1 MRIFQNGEIREN
13 RVTASRLRET
23 PERAGGNIIGRDMLE
38 TRASRH
44 GTILEP
50 GSSAAEAG
58 GILNPAAVRTRE
70 GALLLYPRLVA
81 TGNVSRIGIVR
92 VLEGGDSR
100 SYVRFGYALEP
111 EREYE
116 LRAGTEGYGC
126 EDPRVTFIAAL
137 DSFVMAYTAF
147 GPRGPRIA
155 LALSKDG
162 LAWRRLG
169 MVQFRNAGLSDEHDK
184 DAAFFPAPVRSPLG
198 IPSFAFYHRPMPA
211 KGSQSIRI
219 AYVPLEPVLRDVRNL
234 VHVQE
239 SCIVLEPGGGWGAL
253 KVGAGTP
260 PILTDQG
267 WLSVYHG
274 VDASNDSSTGARHRY
289 AAGILIHDA
298 KRPHIMRYRSHA
310 PFIVPET
317 DAERRG
323 VVNDV
328 VFPTGIDHRPKAPVG
343 EFDVYYGMGDE
354 RIGLVTL
361 SLNVIR
367 MPALRSDAA

>member
-1 MRIFQNGEIREN
+1 MRGADNFM
-13 RVTASRLRET
+13 
-23 PERAGGNIIGRDMLE
+23 IGLAMFE
-38 TRASRH
+38 TRALRR

-50 GSSAAEAG
+50 ADSAAEAG
-58 GILNPAAVRTRE
+58 GILNPAAVRTRD
-70 GALLLYPRLVA
+70 GALLLYPRVVA
-81 TGNVSRIGIVR
+81 AGNVSRIGIVR
-92 VLEGGDSR
+92 VLERGDSR
-100 SYVRFGYALEP
+100 SYVRAGYALEP
-111 EREYE
+111 ECEYE
-116 LRAGTEGYGC
+116 LRAGAEGYGC

-155 LALSKDG
+155 FALSKDG
-162 LAWRRLG
+162 LAWQRLG
-169 MVQFRNAGLSDEHDK
+169 LVQFHNAGLPDADDK

-198 IPSFAFYHRPMPA
+198 FWSLAFYHRPMPA

-239 SCIVLEPGGGWGAL
+239 SCIVLRPGGGWGAL

-274 VDASNDSSTGARHRY
+274 VDASDDSSTGTRRRY

-298 KRPHIMRYRSHA
+298 QRPHIIRYRSHA

-317 DAERRG
+317 EAERRG
-323 VVNDV
+323 VVNNV
-328 VFPTGIDHRPKAPVG
+328 VFPTGIDHRPKAPVD

-361 SLNVIR
+361 SLNVSSTF
-367 MPALRSDAA
+367 ALRSDAA

>member
-1 MRIFQNGEIREN
+1 MIALDI
-13 RVTASRLRET
+13 
-23 PERAGGNIIGRDMLE
+23 LE
-38 TRASRH
+38 TRTLRH

-50 GSSAAEAG
+50 ANSAAEAG
-58 GILNPAAVRTRE
+58 GILNPAAVRTRK

-81 TGNVSRIGIVR
+81 TENVSRIGIVR
-92 VLEGGDSR
+92 VLERGNSR
-100 SYVRFGYALEP
+100 SYVRVGYALEP
-111 EREYE
+111 ERGYE
-116 LRAGTEGYGC
+116 LRVGTGGYGC
-126 EDPRVTFIAAL
+126 EDPRVTFIPAL

-147 GPRGPRIA
+147 GSRGPRIA

-162 LAWRRLG
+162 LAWQRLG
-169 MVQFRNAGLSDEHDK
+169 TVQFRNAGLSDEDDK
-184 DAAFFPAPVRSPLG
+184 DAAFFPAPVRSPSG
-198 IPSFAFYHRPMPA
+198 VQSFAFYHRPMPA

-234 VHVQE
+234 LHVQE

-274 VDASNDSSTGARHRY
+274 VDASDDLSTGARYRY

-298 KRPHIMRYRSHA
+298 KRPHIIRYHSHA

-317 DAERRG
+317 EAERRG

-328 VFPTGIDHRPKAPVG
+328 VFPTGIDHRPKAPVD

-367 MPALRSDAA
+367 MSALCSDAA

>member
-1 MRIFQNGEIREN
+1 
-13 RVTASRLRET
+13 
-23 PERAGGNIIGRDMLE
+23 MLE
-38 TRASRH
+38 TRALRH
-44 GTILEP
+44 GVILEP
-50 GSSAAEAG
+50 DGSAAEAG

-70 GALLLYPRLVA
+70 GALLLYPRIVA
-81 TGNVSRIGIVR
+81 NGNVSRIGIVR
-92 VLEGGDSR
+92 VLERGDSR
-100 SYVRFGYALEP
+100 SYVRVGYALEP

-137 DSFVMAYTAF
+137 DSFVMGYTAF

-155 LALSKDG
+155 LALSTDG
-162 LAWRRLG
+162 LAWQRLG
-169 MVQFRNAGLSDEHDK
+169 MVQFQSAGLSDEDDK

-198 IPSFAFYHRPMPA
+198 IPSLAFYHRPMPA
-211 KGSQSIRI
+211 TGAQSIRI

-239 SCIVLEPGGGWGAL
+239 SCVVVKPGGGWGAL

-260 PILTDQG
+260 PISTDRG

-274 VDASNDSSTGARHRY
+274 VDASEDLITGARHRY

-298 KRPHIMRYRSHA
+298 KRPHIIRYRSHA

-317 DAERRG
+317 EAERRG
-323 VVNDV
+323 VVNNV
-328 VFPTGIDHRPKAPVG
+328 VFPTGIDQRPKAPID
-343 EFDVYYGMGDE
+343 EFDIYYGMGDE

-361 SLNVIR
+361 SLNLNRVA
-367 MPALRSDAA
+367 ALRSDAA

>member
-1 MRIFQNGEIREN
+1 M
-13 RVTASRLRET
+13 
-23 PERAGGNIIGRDMLE
+23 IGLDTSE
-38 TRASRH
+38 TRVLRH
-44 GTILEP
+44 GAILEP
-50 GSSAAEAG
+50 ANSAAEAG
-58 GILNPAAVRTRE
+58 GILNPAAVRSRE

-92 VLEGGDSR
+92 VLERGDSR
-100 SYVRFGYALEP
+100 SYVREGYALEP
-111 EREYE
+111 ECDYE
-116 LRAGTEGYGC
+116 LRAGAEGYGC

-137 DSFVMAYTAF
+137 DLFVMAYTAF

-162 LAWRRLG
+162 LGWQRLG
-169 MVQFRNAGLSDEHDK
+169 IVQFDNAGFPDEDDK
-184 DAAFFPAPVRSPLG
+184 DAAFFPAPVKSPSG
-198 IPSFAFYHRPMPA
+198 VSSFAFYHRPMPP
-211 KGSQSIRI
+211 KGSQSIWI
-219 AYVPLEPVLRDVRNL
+219 AYVPLEPVLRDVRSL

-239 SCIVLEPGGGWGAL
+239 NCIVLKPGGGWGTI

-274 VDASNDSSTGARHRY
+274 VDASGDLSNGARRRY

-298 KRPHIMRYRSHA
+298 ERPHIIRYRSPA
-310 PFIVPET
+310 PFMVPET
-317 DAERRG
+317 EAERRG

-328 VFPTGIDHRPKAPVG
+328 VFPTGIDHRPNAPVD

-361 SLNVIR
+361 SLNVSR
-367 MPALRSDAA
+367 MSALRSDAA

>member
-1 MRIFQNGEIREN
+1 MTQCDLD
-13 RVTASRLRET
+13 T
-23 PERAGGNIIGRDMLE
+23 LE
-38 TRASRH
+38 TQATRH

-50 GSSAAEAG
+50 ANSAAEAG
-58 GILNPAAVRTRE
+58 GILNPAAVRTRQ

-81 TGNVSRIGIVR
+81 TGNISRIGIVR
-92 VLEGGDSR
+92 VLERGDSR
-100 SYVRFGYALEP
+100 SYVRTGYALEP

-116 LRAGTEGYGC
+116 LRAGDEGYGC

-137 DSFVMAYTAF
+137 DLFVMAYTAF

-162 LAWRRLG
+162 LAWERLG
-169 MVQFRNAGLSDEHDK
+169 MVQFHNAGLPDENDK
-184 DAAFFPAPVRSPLG
+184 DAAFFPAPVTSPYG
-198 IPSFAFYHRPMPA
+198 ILSLAFYHRPMPA
-211 KGSQSIRI
+211 KGAQSIRI
-219 AYVPLEPVLRDVRNL
+219 AYVPLEAALRDARNL
-234 VHVQE
+234 LHVQE
-239 SCIVLEPGGGWGAL
+239 SCIVLKPGGGWGAV

-260 PILTDQG
+260 PILTGRG

-274 VDASNDSSTGARHRY
+274 VDASDDSITGARRRY

-298 KRPHIMRYRSHA
+298 KRPHIIRYRSHA

-317 DAERRG
+317 EAERRG
-323 VVNDV
+323 VVNNV
-328 VFPTGIDHRPKAPVG
+328 VFPTGIDHRPKAPVD

-361 SLNVIR
+361 SLDVSR
-367 MPALRSDAA
+367 MSALHSDAA

>member
-1 MRIFQNGEIREN
+1 MTQFE
-13 RVTASRLRET
+13 
-23 PERAGGNIIGRDMLE
+23 LE
-38 TRASRH
+38 TRALRR

-50 GSSAAEAG
+50 GDTAAEAG

-70 GALLLYPRLVA
+70 GALLLYPRMVA

-92 VLEGGDSR
+92 VLERGDSR
-100 SYVRFGYALEP
+100 SYVRMGFALEP
-111 EREYE
+111 ERDYE
-116 LRAGTEGYGC
+116 LRAGSGGYGC

-155 LALSKDG
+155 VALSKDG
-162 LAWRRLG
+162 LAWQRLG
-169 MVQFRNAGLSDEHDK
+169 MVGFHDAGLPDEDDK
-184 DAAFFPAPVRSPLG
+184 DAAFFPLPVRSPSG
-198 IPSFAFYHRPMPA
+198 IPSLAFYHRPMPA
-211 KGSQSIRI
+211 KGSQNIRI

-234 VHVQE
+234 LRVQE
-239 SCIVLEPGGGWGAL
+239 SRIVLQPGGGWGAL

-274 VDASNDSSTGARHRY
+274 VDASDDSNTGARHRY
-289 AAGILIHDA
+289 AAGILIHDP
-298 KRPHIMRYRSHA
+298 KRPHIVRYRSHA

-317 DAERRG
+317 EAERRG

-328 VFPTGIDHRPKAPVG
+328 VFPTGI
-343 EFDVYYGMGDE
+343 DVYYGMGDE

-361 SLNVIR
+361 SLSESCASAV
-367 MPALRSDAA
+367 RSDAA

>member
-1 MRIFQNGEIREN
+1 M
-13 RVTASRLRET
+13 
-23 PERAGGNIIGRDMLE
+23 IGLDMLE
-38 TRASRH
+38 PRASRH

-50 GSSAAEAG
+50 ANSASEAG

-70 GALLLYPRLVA
+70 GTLLLYPRLVA
-81 TGNVSRIGIVR
+81 KGNVSRIGIVR
-92 VLEGGDSR
+92 VLERGDSR
-100 SYVRFGYALEP
+100 SYVRVGYALEP
-111 EREYE
+111 EHEYE
-116 LRAGTEGYGC
+116 LRSGTEGYGC

-155 LALSKDG
+155 VALSKDG
-162 LAWRRLG
+162 LAWQRLG
-169 MVQFRNAGLSDEHDK
+169 IVQFHNAGLPDEDDK
-184 DAAFFPAPVRSPLG
+184 DAAFFPVPVRSPSG
-198 IPSFAFYHRPMPA
+198 VSSFAFYHRPMPA

-234 VHVQE
+234 LNVQE
-239 SCIVLEPGGGWGAL
+239 SCIVLKPGGGWGAL

-274 VDASNDSSTGARHRY
+274 VDASDEFSTGARHRY

-298 KRPHIMRYRSHA
+298 RRPHIIRYRSHA

-317 DAERRG
+317 EAERRG

-328 VFPTGIDHRPKAPVG
+328 VFPTGIDHRPKAPVD

-361 SLNVIR
+361 SLNVSR
-367 MPALRSDAA
+367 MSALRSNAA

>member
-1 MRIFQNGEIREN
+1 MR
-13 RVTASRLRET
+13 
-23 PERAGGNIIGRDMLE
+23 GGDNFIVGLSMLE
-38 TRASRH
+38 TRTLRH

-50 GSSAAEAG
+50 ANNAAEAG

-92 VLEGGDSR
+92 VLEHGDSR
-100 SYVRFGYALEP
+100 SYVRAGYALEP
-111 EREYE
+111 EWGCE
-116 LRAGTEGYGC
+116 LRAGSGGYGC

-147 GPRGPRIA
+147 GPRGPRVA

-162 LAWRRLG
+162 LAWKRLG
-169 MVQFRNAGLSDEHDK
+169 MVQFHNAGLSDEDDK
-184 DAAFFPAPVRSPLG
+184 DAAFFPAPVRSPSG
-198 IPSFAFYHRPMPA
+198 VPSFAFYHRPLPA
-211 KGSQSIRI
+211 TGSQSIRI
-219 AYVPLEPVLRDVRNL
+219 AYVPLESVLRDVRNL
-234 VHVQE
+234 VHVRE
-239 SCIVLEPGGGWGAL
+239 SCIVLKPGGGWGAL

-274 VDASNDSSTGARHRY
+274 VDASDDSSVGARHRY

-298 KRPHIMRYRSHA
+298 KRPHIIRYRSHA
-310 PFIVPET
+310 PLIVPET

-328 VFPTGIDHRPKAPVG
+328 VFPTGIDHRPKAPAD

-361 SLNVIR
+361 SLNAIR
-367 MPALRSDAA
+367 MSASHSDAA

>member
-1 MRIFQNGEIREN
+1 M
-13 RVTASRLRET
+13 
-23 PERAGGNIIGRDMLE
+23 IGVDMLE
-38 TRASRH
+38 MRALRH

-50 GSSAAEAG
+50 ANSAAEAG
-58 GILNPAAVRTRE
+58 GILNPAAVRSRE

-92 VLEGGDSR
+92 VLERGDSR
-100 SYVRFGYALEP
+100 SYVRVGYALEP

-137 DSFVMAYTAF
+137 NSFVMAYTAF
-147 GPRGPRIA
+147 GPRGPRIG
-155 LALSKDG
+155 LALSTNG
-162 LAWRRLG
+162 LDWQRLG
-169 MVQFRNAGLSDEHDK
+169 MVQFTNAGLSDDDDK
-184 DAAFFPAPVRSPLG
+184 DAAFFPAPVESPSG
-198 IPSFAFYHRPMPA
+198 VPSFAFYHRPMPA
-211 KGSQSIRI
+211 AGLQSIRI
-219 AYVPLEPVLRDVRNL
+219 AYVPLEPVLQDVRNL
-234 VHVQE
+234 LHVQE
-239 SCIVLEPGGGWGAL
+239 SCIVLEPGGGWGAV

-274 VDASNDSSTGARHRY
+274 VDASEDLSTGARHRY
-289 AAGILIHDA
+289 AAGILIHDE
-298 KRPHIMRYRSHA
+298 KRPHIIRYRSHA

-317 DAERRG
+317 EAERHG

-328 VFPTGIDHRPKAPVG
+328 VFPTGIDHRPKAPVD

-367 MPALRSDAA
+367 MSALRLDAA